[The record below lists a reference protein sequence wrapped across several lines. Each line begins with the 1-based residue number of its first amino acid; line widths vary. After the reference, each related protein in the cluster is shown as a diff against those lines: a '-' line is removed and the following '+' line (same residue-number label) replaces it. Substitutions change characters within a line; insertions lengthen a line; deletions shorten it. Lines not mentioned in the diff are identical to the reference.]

1 METDLVF
8 DQAIYSKVLEVV
20 MEEQISDLR
29 DFINLRMGDFHA
41 TCVYSGVIGKQF
53 SDAGLKDVMVK
64 AVVLGEYAAQ
74 IKNKKLRWNKKNKNY
89 TGMVM
94 NM

>member
-1 METDLVF
+1 
-8 DQAIYSKVLEVV
+8 

-41 TCVYSGVIGKQF
+41 TCVFSGVIGKQF
-53 SDAGLKDVMVK
+53 SDAGLKDIMVT
-64 AVVLGEYAAQ
+64 AVVLGEYTAQ

-94 NM
+94 NR